1 METINTIEEPVKAE
15 ESAKQEQVAA
25 PKENAWQKAKSK
37 ISYQMLV
44 NNTPFIIFVAL
55 LCILYIANNNK
66 AISLT
71 KAINDQSKILKEL
84 KWKQLDMQ
92 SKLMYQTTES
102 RLLEKTEKIGLQSL
116 DRPAYEI
123 KETFYIKK

>member
-1 METINTIEEPVKAE
+1 MSTIEEPIQTE
-15 ESAKQEQVAA
+15 ELAKKEQVAI
-25 PKENAWQKAKSK
+25 PKEKAWQKAINK
-37 ISYQMLV
+37 ISYQRLV
-44 NNTPFIIFVAL
+44 SNIPFIIFVAI

-71 KAINDQSKILKEL
+71 KAINEQSKILKEL

-116 DRPAYEI
+116 DRPAFEI
-123 KETFYIKK
+123 KETIYIKK